1 MAGTIAT
8 QRNLQAAFWA
18 IDGVP
23 LVVATSLLALKFFR
37 KGNDVVAAGFVVFAI
52 GENVILC
59 RHRNHLAG
67 SVPSFAAGAA
77 LWSAALLLTSIPG
90 EFALWVRLLG
100 MIGSIRPNPADECE
114 DQEWTPALPKRFLL
128 L

>member
-1 MAGTIAT
+1 M
-8 QRNLQAAFWA
+8 
-18 IDGVP
+18 
-23 LVVATSLLALKFFR
+23 TSSPPDFF
-37 KGNDVVAAGFVVFAI
+37 VFAL
-52 GENVILC
+52 GESVMLLGTATT
-59 RHRNHLAG
+59 LAG